1 MANPDHL
8 FEEAGT
14 YNVVLTVMDSMAVMD
29 KDTLEKLIAEYDF
42 EADRKFQEEH
52 IKKLN
57 ELLNK
62 DKQNEIW
69 NRVRWNKYL

>member
-1 MANPDHL
+1 
-8 FEEAGT
+8 
-14 YNVVLTVMDSMAVMD
+14 MD

-57 ELLNK
+57 ELLKK

-69 NRVRWNKYL
+69 NRVRLDTDL